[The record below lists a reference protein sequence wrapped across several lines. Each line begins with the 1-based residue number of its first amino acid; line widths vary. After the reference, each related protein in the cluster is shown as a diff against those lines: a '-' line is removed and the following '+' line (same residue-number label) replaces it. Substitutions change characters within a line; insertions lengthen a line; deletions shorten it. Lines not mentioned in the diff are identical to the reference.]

1 MQPFC
6 CRYKHHP
13 FMNEQ
18 VKLTQFSKGGGCG
31 CKIAPAVLQ
40 QILQTDNKGSFGN
53 LLVGNESSDDAAVYQ
68 LDENTA
74 MVSTTDFF
82 MPIVDDAFDFG
93 RIAAANAISDVYAMG
108 GKPLMAIA
116 ILGWPVSK
124 LSTSVAQQVLEGG
137 RSICAEAGIPLAG
150 GHTIDSLEP
159 IFGLAVTG
167 TVHPAQVKRNNA
179 AQEGDV
185 LFLTK
190 PLGVGVLATAVKR
203 GLLTADHYAV
213 LLKQLTT
220 LNKAGEALGKLENV
234 HAMTDVTGFGL
245 MGHLIE
251 MAEGSGVSIELYYQA
266 LPKIT
271 GLQDYLKQA
280 TIPGATA
287 RNWASY
293 GNKVQIDESI
303 DSAEALNLLP
313 DPQTNGGL
321 LIAAKDADALQKI
334 FTQHGLQDHLTPIG
348 KCKGR
353 TDVLISVLP

>member
-1 MQPFC
+1 MEETF
-6 CRYKHHP
+6 R
-13 FMNEQ
+13 
-18 VKLTQFSKGGGCG
+18 LTQFSKGGGCG
-31 CKIAPAVLQ
+31 CKIAPSVLRQ
-40 QILQTDNKGSFGN
+40 MLQTDTKPLFPQ
-53 LLVGNESSDDAAVYQ
+53 LLVGNESSDDAAVYR
-68 LDENTA
+68 LDEHTA
-74 MVSTTDFF
+74 VVSTTDFF

-116 ILGWPVSK
+116 ILGWPATK
-124 LSTSVAQQVLEGG
+124 IPAAVAQQVLEGG

-167 TVHPAQVKRNNA
+167 TVHPSHIKQNNKAQA
-179 AQEGDV
+179 GDL

-203 GLLTADHYAV
+203 GLLTAGHYSI

-220 LNKAGEALGKLENV
+220 LNKAGEALGKMEGV

-251 MAEGSGVSIELYYQA
+251 MAEGSGVSVELNYSA
-266 LPKIT
+266 LRRLE
-271 GLQDYLKQA
+271 GFNDYAKA
-280 TIPGATA
+280 GAIPGATG

-293 GNKVQIDESI
+293 GSKVQIDESI
-303 DSAEALNLLP
+303 DAAEALHLLP

-321 LIAAKDADALQKI
+321 LVAAKDADVLREVFGAY
-334 FTQHGLQDHLTPIG
+334 GLQDHLTPIG
-348 KCKGR
+348 KCMSR
-353 TDVLISVLP
+353 TEPLISVLP

>member
-1 MQPFC
+1 MQEP
-6 CRYKHHP
+6 
-13 FMNEQ
+13 

-31 CKIAPAVLQ
+31 CKIAPSVLQ
-40 QILQTDNKGSFGN
+40 QILTTENKPSFSH

-68 LDENTA
+68 LDNETA
-74 MVSTTDFF
+74 VVSTTDFF
-82 MPIVDDAFDFG
+82 MPIVDDAFSFG

-124 LSTSVAQQVLEGG
+124 LSPEVAQQVLDGG

-167 TVHPAQVKRNNA
+167 TVRPSHIKKNNT
-179 AQEGDV
+179 AQEGDL

-190 PLGVGVLATAVKR
+190 PLGVGVLSTAIKR
-203 GLLTADHYAV
+203 GLLQPEHYTA

-220 LNKAGEALGKLENV
+220 LNKVGEALGKLPGV

-245 MGHLIE
+245 MGHLVE
-251 MAEGSGVSIELYYQA
+251 MAEGSNVSIELAYSA
-266 LPKIT
+266 LPKIA
-271 GLQDYLKQA
+271 GFEEYVKQA
-280 TIPGATA
+280 TIPGATS
-287 RNWASY
+287 RNWNSY
-293 GNKVQIDESI
+293 GSKVQINDDVDLE
-303 DSAEALNLLP
+303 EALNLLP

-321 LIAAKDADALQKI
+321 LVAVDRSAIPAIEELFAQNDLAAFIK
-334 FTQHGLQDHLTPIG
+334 PIG
-348 KCKGR
+348 KVAPKKVK
-353 TDVLISVLP
+353 TILVQLNIV